1 MGATLFEDYFFSKLP
16 IYYQVRAN
24 PLEDTKSDTAPQ
36 LRIYPNFEMSSV
48 TLVYEWTP

>member
-1 MGATLFEDYFFSKLP
+1 LRIIFSEHP

-24 PLEDTKSDTAPQ
+24 STEDTKSDTASQ